1 MTMTH
6 DDNFFY
12 RDGPLQAPV
21 DEAAEKWKVMIVDD
35 DEDVHELTDL
45 ILKDFSCDG
54 FGLEFLH
61 AYSGRDARNLIER
74 HPDTALMLLDVVM
87 ETDNAGLQVVKH
99 VRETLENRM
108 VRIILRTGQPGIAPE
123 KEVIR
128 DYDINDY
135 KEKSELTIQKLYNAV
150 FSALRSYR
158 DIRTIHHN
166 REGLERVVKSSSLL
180 FNLQSFHNIARN
192 AFSQLHSIIKPTGK
206 NGKAPFCSG
215 FLATFSGAAPTLIA
229 GSAEYM
235 KDGEL
240 THFKDVPPE
249 IVWHARRS
257 VNEKANFFTNDSC
270 YLYFPTSNRLQNVAY
285 LRYARPLNEWD
296 RRLLE
301 ILSSSITMAFDN
313 VWLYRQIGTIQ
324 ESAIL
329 SLAKLAEFKDTD
341 TGNHIHRVSVN
352 TERAARA
359 LFSGGKYPE
368 DIDALF
374 IEQIG
379 LASILHDIG
388 KVGVPES
395 ILLKKGQLTEE
406 EWRIIKLHT
415 TIGGEILRKAAE
427 GIQGRNYLALA
438 ADIALYHHERF
449 TGGGYPF
456 GLTGHAIPVSA
467 RIVAVVDVYDAL
479 VSERPYKKPISHE
492 KALAIIRN
500 ESGVSFDPVVVTA
513 FLEALQPD

>member
-1 MTMTH
+1 MTTPH

-12 RDGPLQAPV
+12 RDGPLPEPV
-21 DEAAEKWKVMIVDD
+21 DESAEKWKVMIVDD

-54 FGLEFLH
+54 LGLEFLH
-61 AYSGRDARNLIER
+61 AYSGRDARHLIEH
-74 HPDTALMLLDVVM
+74 HPDTALILLDVVM

-99 VRETLENRM
+99 IRETLNNRM

-158 DIRTIHHN
+158 DIRTINHN
-166 REGLERVVKSSSLL
+166 REGLERIVKSSALL
-180 FNLQSFHNIARN
+180 FSLQSFHNVAGN
-192 AFSQLHSIIKPTGK
+192 AFSQLHTIIKPSEG
-206 NGKAPFCSG
+206 NGKTPFCSG
-215 FLATFSGAAPTLIA
+215 FLATFSGAAPTVIA
-229 GSAEYM
+229 GSGDYA
-235 KDGEL
+235 KAGETML
-240 THFKDVPPE
+240 FRDIPPE
-249 IVWHARRS
+249 IAWRARRS
-257 VNEKANFFTNDSC
+257 VNEKTSFFTDDSC
-270 YLYFPTSNRLQNVAY
+270 FIYFPTCNSLQSVAY

-296 RRLLE
+296 RRLIE

-313 VWLYRQIGTIQ
+313 AWLYRQIGSIQ

-341 TGNHIHRVSVN
+341 TGNHIQRVSVN
-352 TERAARA
+352 AERAARA
-359 LFSGGKYPE
+359 LYSRGSYPKE
-368 DIDALF
+368 IDALF
-374 IEQIG
+374 VEQIG
-379 LASILHDIG
+379 LASILHDVG

-395 ILLKKGQLTEE
+395 ILLKKGKLTEE
-406 EWRIIKLHT
+406 EWRVIKLHA

-427 GIQGRNYLALA
+427 GLQGRNYLAMA

-449 TGGGYPF
+449 NGGGYPF
-456 GLTGHAIPVSA
+456 GLTDHGIPVSA

-492 KALAIIRN
+492 EALVIIKS
-500 ESGVSFDPVVVTA
+500 ESGASFDPVIVAA
-513 FLEALQPD
+513 FLESIRPD